1 MGVGEGRGDEGGGG
15 LREANND
22 FLERLNGSGRL
33 FGSSE
38 VKYDRLGSRDGSRIL
53 GTFYNRR
60 RKAQGAGCRGLHSL
74 PPFSFRR
81 NSLPLFCCGKNKR
94 NDSAVSKKCLW
105 LKLVP
110 LRRITFLSSFPQI
123 QEVIFVKY

>member
-1 MGVGEGRGDEGGGG
+1 MGVGEGRKGVWG

-60 RKAQGAGCRGLHSL
+60 RKAQRAGCRGLHSL

-81 NSLPLFCCGKNKR
+81 NSLSLLP
-94 NDSAVSKKCLW
+94 
-105 LKLVP
+105 
-110 LRRITFLSSFPQI
+110 
-123 QEVIFVKY
+123 